1 MARTAACRATILV
14 MIAGQVWHYWLGLG
28 LLIAS
33 VGAVAQGVIGYVA
46 KVSATKYPNR
56 RQRRI
61 QAKK

>member
-1 MARTAACRATILV
+1 
-14 MIAGQVWHYWLGLG
+14 MIAGQVWHYWLGIA
-28 LLIAS
+28 LLVAAI
-33 VGAVAQGVIGYVA
+33 GAVAQGVIGYVA

>member
-1 MARTAACRATILV
+1 MPFRAGSLATLSP
-14 MIAGQVWHYWLGLG
+14 MIAGQVWHYWLGIA
-28 LLIAS
+28 LLIAAI
-33 VGAVAQGVIGYVA
+33 GAVAQGVIGYVA

>member
-1 MARTAACRATILV
+1 MIL
-14 MIAGQVWHYWLGLG
+14 AQVWHYWLGIA
-28 LLIAS
+28 LLVAA
-33 VGAVAQGVIGYVA
+33 VGAVLQAVIGYVA

>member
-1 MARTAACRATILV
+1 MPPVRPSLATLCP
-14 MIAGQVWHYWLGLG
+14 MIVAQVWHYWLGIA
-28 LLIAS
+28 LLVAA
-33 VGAVAQGVIGYVA
+33 VGAVVQGIVGYVI

>member
-1 MARTAACRATILV
+1 
-14 MIAGQVWHYWLGLG
+14 MIVAQVWHYWLGIA
-28 LLIAS
+28 LLVAA
-33 VGAVAQGVIGYVA
+33 VGAVVQGIVGYVI